1 MKYKKKNEMKY
12 KKKNKITPES
22 IGSLS
27 MLDRSRFNMDLR
39 WQAYKAVFSLQD
51 QWMQHPQRM

>member
-12 KKKNKITPES
+12 KKKKKITPES

-39 WQAYKAVFSLQD
+39 W
-51 QWMQHPQRM
+51 